1 MRKLERILR
10 LSATYYLAALAL
22 AGCSSGDGGS
32 EVNGDA
38 VASTTASTQ
47 GTTGGSGT
55 SATSA
60 TSGAT
65 TGGAT
70 TGVAGTTGGAV
81 VTGTTGFGAT
91 TGSGTGGP
99 TTGAGTTGD
108 GTTGNGTFGS
118 ATTSS
123 ATTGAATTGAG
134 GSNSTGADTSTTG
147 EVFCNATL
155 TGEDFYL
162 RPQSCA
168 HCHGDDALGTDDGPE
183 VRHPNADYLRWIVR
197 EGRMDHPDFPEGMPA
212 VPDECL
218 TDAMI
223 EEIITFLD
231 SFPEPTT
238 GAELYADYCA
248 NCHGADGKGGITG
261 ISLDGELHE
270 NAGIAV
276 SGHETMN
283 YATRDAYMPAQG
295 DHLTAAE
302 IQLITDYLQDDL
314 GLRF

>member
-10 LSATYYLAALAL
+10 LGATHCLAVLVL
-22 AGCSSGDGGS
+22 AGCGS
-32 EVNGDA
+32 EDSGSDA
-38 VASTTASTQ
+38 NNDDGTSTTANTV
-47 GTTGGSGT
+47 GTTGGSGATATSGT
-55 SATSA
+55 SATATTSA
-60 TSGAT
+60 AASGGVGVTGAT
-65 TGGAT
+65 GAT
-70 TGVAGTTGGAV
+70 GTTGAAV
-81 VTGTTGFGAT
+81 TTGITGFGAT
-91 TGSGTGGP
+91 TGA
-99 TTGAGTTGD
+99 TTGSPGTAGSTTGTGTTG
-108 GTTGNGTFGS
+108 S
-118 ATTSS
+118 ATS
-123 ATTGAATTGAG
+123 AG
-134 GSNSTGADTSTTG
+134 GATSTGSDTSTTG

-168 HCHGDDALGTDDGPE
+168 HCHGDDALGTEDGPE

-197 EGRMDHPDFPEGMPA
+197 EGRMDHPDFPEGMQP

-223 EEIITFLD
+223 EEIITFLN

-248 NCHGADGKGGITG
+248 NCHGADGKGGVTG
-261 ISLDGELHE
+261 VSLDGELHE

-276 SGHETMN
+276 SGHETTN
-283 YATRDAYMPAQG
+283 YASRNEYMPAQG
-295 DHLTAAE
+295 DNLTAAE
-302 IQLITDYLQDDL
+302 IQLITDYLQNDL